1 MKKQLEEVED
11 RVRGLL
17 HEKNEEVM
25 SSPVVYAERILDLK
39 PYPYQAKLLE
49 DQNKRIVACM
59 GRQTGKTTIIAMKAI
74 IFADTNPNVTV
85 LITSPSLRQSMI
97 MFDRIVTFVYS
108 TAYLRNKIVRTTRTL
123 IQFENRS
130 RIIGLPCS
138 ENLLRGYT
146 ADMVI
151 CDEAA
156 FMPEVVIT
164 QVIFPMLS
172 TTDGFAVFLSTP
184 WGRDHFFY
192 RAFVNPAYSV
202 HKVKS
207 AECPLIKPEFL
218 EEMRQNMTCE
228 AFLMEYEAEF
238 VEALNC
244 YFSQDLIRKG
254 VELAERLGLEICLD
268 IEHAFRRGEYYAGID
283 FGKLQDYS
291 VLMVVKVEDNTIRL
305 FYMHEFPLKTPY
317 IQVIGHLARV
327 NERFHFRK
335 VLVDQ
340 SGVGEPILEE
350 IRNQGVDCV
359 EGVKFTTETKE
370 ELLSGLKIIM
380 EQGRLAIPYHRRL
393 CQQINEQQYS
403 YSKSGHLQ
411 FNHPAKSHDDMLW
424 ALALAVA
431 ASRTKPAPTLWV
443 VSRMERA
450 KTKMQQLRKKL
461 AKHQTT
467 GVTR

>member
-1 MKKQLEEVED
+1 MQTQALKKLAENPTLFAE
-11 RVRGLL
+11 LL
-17 HEKNEEVM
+17 LNF
-25 SSPVVYAERILDLK
+25 K
-39 PYPYQAKLLE
+39 PYPYQQRLLN
-49 DQNKRIVACM
+49 DKSKRIVACM
-59 GRQTGKTTIIAMKAI
+59 GRQTGKTTTIAAKAI
-74 IFADTNPNVTV
+74 HHAYTNPNTTT
-85 LITSPSLRQSMI
+85 LIISPSLRQSMI
-97 MFDRIVTFVYS
+97 MFEKIQNQINQNPILTKSITRQTHTQIKLT
-108 TAYLRNKIVRTTRTL
+108 NKS
-123 IQFENRS
+123 Q
-130 RIIGLPCS
+130 IIALPCS

-146 ADMVI
+146 AQLTI

-156 FMPEVVIT
+156 FMPETTIT
-164 QVIFPMLS
+164 QIIFPMLS
-172 TTDGFAVFLSTP
+172 TTNGTATFLSTP
-184 WGRDHFFY
+184 WGKDHFFH
-192 RAFVNPAYSV
+192 RAFANPAYSV

-207 AECPLIKPEFL
+207 TECPLIKPEFL
-218 EEMRQNMTCE
+218 AEMRQNMTHE

-238 VEALNC
+238 VEALNS

-254 VELAERLGLEICLD
+254 VELAERLGLEFCPNL
-268 IEHAFRRGEYYAGID
+268 EHDFPRGEYYAGID

-291 VLMVVKVEDNTIRL
+291 VLIIVKVEDNTIKL

-317 IQVIGHLARV
+317 IQVIGHLARA
-327 NERFHFRK
+327 NEKFHFRK
-335 VLVDQ
+335 VLADQ

-359 EGVKFTTETKE
+359 EGVKFTPETKE
-370 ELLSGLKIIM
+370 ELLSGLKILM
-380 EQGRLAIPYHRRL
+380 EQGKLAIPYHRRL

-411 FNHPAKSHDDMLW
+411 FNHPAQSHDDMLW

-431 ASRTKPAPTLWV
+431 ASKTKPAPKLWV

-450 KTKMQQLRKKL
+450 KAKMQQLRKKL